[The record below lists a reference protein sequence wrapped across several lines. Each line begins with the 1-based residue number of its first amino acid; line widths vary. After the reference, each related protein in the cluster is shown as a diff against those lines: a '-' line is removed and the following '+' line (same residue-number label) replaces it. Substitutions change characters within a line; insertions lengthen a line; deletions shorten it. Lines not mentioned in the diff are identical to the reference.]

1 MTMTLERPTTV
12 RPDLIQ
18 PETRAA
24 VDELYAGDTVT
35 AFRAIDAATADP
47 TEDVRTWEL
56 DDQQRQ
62 VYEAGFMMGYQL
74 AAPTLVAEVMELRA
88 RLEQAE
94 HDADRY
100 YAEMCRRPPA
110 RDHARIEEFLAAQ
123 KHRGAEAAANR
134 AAEIRAEIGGNASDQ
149 WDAPA
154 ETTATPARPFQF
166 AGNHV

>member
-1 MTMTLERPTTV
+1 MTMTLDRPTTT

-47 TEDVRTWEL
+47 TENVREWEL
-56 DDQQRQ
+56 TDEQRQ
-62 VYEAGFMMGYQL
+62 VWEAGYMVGFQM
-74 AAPTLVAEVMELRA
+74 AAPALMAEVLELRG

-100 YAEMCRRPPA
+100 YAEMCRRP
-110 RDHARIEEFLAAQ
+110 
-123 KHRGAEAAANR
+123 
-134 AAEIRAEIGGNASDQ
+134 
-149 WDAPA
+149 APA
-154 ETTATPARPFQF
+154 EPSASRQSF
-166 AGNHV
+166 AELSRIRGEHDRADRQEGTIDRMFPQYAGA